1 MSQKLISESE
11 NPGFLFV
18 GFQEGNQRTN
28 EVHNVIIK
36 TLVIE
41 GEMSSN
47 CLLKCLSLFFLAHHC
62 EARSK

>member
-1 MSQKLISESE
+1 MKVKIQVFFCWISRRESK
-11 NPGFLFV
+11 NI
-18 GFQEGNQRTN
+18 

-47 CLLKCLSLFFLAHHC
+47 CLLKCLSSFFLAHHC
-62 EARSK
+62 EACSK